1 MGAAPFQNAGVILSA
16 SYHRRAGLSN
26 KCSKIAHFP
35 VSGPLPRAEVPPLW
49 GGTSLIETSSAGT
62 RSQGR
67 HLRGAGGGA
76 GLPDLFIEAGLGHL
90 LIGQQPQGQGQGDQ
104 PGQGHV
110 GQAAGHRLVQ
120 QQGLHPRRRM
130 EQAREYGQLYA
141 GRFPQNEK
149 PNLLLLGPAGLG
161 RMLDRFGCRT
171 LFLLAEGV
179 LGDVLLFRNE
189 FHSSLAPVP
198 GSWFFRRKIAGG
210 GCLIDTGSH
219 SIDLF
224 RHLFGEIT
232 GAKAVLTH
240 RFPATDVEDGAVL
253 LVRNREGVSG
263 VLVSSF
269 GGVGRAEIEI
279 TGTLGRLRYEYGGE
293 IRLDCPA
300 ANRREVIVPERGNG
314 FAAEVAAFLRAIE
327 AGLPPPV
334 DIADGVR
341 VQEVLDACY
350 RNAP

>member
-1 MGAAPFQNAGVILSA
+1 M
-16 SYHRRAGLSN
+16 
-26 KCSKIAHFP
+26 
-35 VSGPLPRAEVPPLW
+35 SGTPPLRAAIL
-49 GGTSLIETSSAGT
+49 GCGSIARRHYEAFQVCGIPVVAVADTVPEAARSLAELAGPGTALYPSAEA
-62 RSQGR
+62 
-67 HLRGAGGGA
+67 LFEAGGFE
-76 GLPDLFIEAGLGHL
+76 LLSICTPPLFHAAAAIRALECNL
-90 LIGQQPQGQGQGDQ
+90 
-104 PGQGHV
+104 HV
-110 GQAAGHRLVQ
+110 LCEKPLAATLAD
-120 QQGLHPRRRM
+120 
-130 EQAREYGQLYA
+130 AREIEKA
-141 GRFPQNEK
+141 AARSSGRLMVAF
-149 PNLLLLGPAGLG
+149 
-161 RMLDRFGCRT
+161 RHRFLDSTAQIRT
-171 LFLLAEGV
+171 LLAEQV